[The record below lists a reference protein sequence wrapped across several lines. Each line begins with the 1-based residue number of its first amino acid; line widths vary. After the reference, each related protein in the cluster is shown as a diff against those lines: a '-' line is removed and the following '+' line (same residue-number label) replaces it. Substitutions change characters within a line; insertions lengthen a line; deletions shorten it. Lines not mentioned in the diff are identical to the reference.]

1 MKPSKSF
8 AVTCELKSKLFP
20 RAPKTCLRGHC
31 LPSNLIYLSLALGLR
46 TSPHGLSFLFWKL
59 AKFTVISEPLH
70 VLFLPSRTLPS
81 LSQGWIFP
89 IIQVLT
95 QVTSSDSPGPFR
107 TPLPHLESLCPEGV
121 KPPGAPTQMSS
132 DLPWLL
138 EKVDSIGKAP
148 SCQPPAPCTHTGTTV
163 EENLKV
169 W

>member
-1 MKPSKSF
+1 MRRYFDTVSAVSAVSTGTSQAITIKPGRPYPPHQD
-8 AVTCELKSKLFP
+8 EMGIHLKVLCAYQAQCMP
-20 RAPKTCLRGHC
+20 LL
-31 LPSNLIYLSLALGLR
+31 LP
-46 TSPHGLSFLFWKL
+46 
-59 AKFTVISEPLH
+59 
-70 VLFLPSRTLPS
+70 
-81 LSQGWIFP
+81 
-89 IIQVLT
+89 LT